1 MKLIG
6 KPTISMGH
14 LYHGKLLNNHRVPI
28 GNVSRCRFFVV
39 TKQAGAAPSAAY
51 MEMRIGAVGKMVQL
65 GGAQFLRWG
74 YFACH

>member
-1 MKLIG
+1 MQI
-6 KPTISMGH
+6 
-14 LYHGKLLNNHRVPI
+14 
-28 GNVSRCRFFVV
+28 FFV